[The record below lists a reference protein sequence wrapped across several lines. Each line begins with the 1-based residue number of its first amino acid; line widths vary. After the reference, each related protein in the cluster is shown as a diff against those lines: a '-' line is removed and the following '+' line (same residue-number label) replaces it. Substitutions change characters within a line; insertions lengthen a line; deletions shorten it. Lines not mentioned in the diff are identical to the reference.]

1 LRVAHELN
9 DDEATGAFIL
19 RGEGPVPFGLS
30 YRILKP
36 ATGGVVWALKLDR
49 PFHLNVVDE
58 IVDALAEHAAMAGV
72 LVVALPGPFK
82 RSLSTRH
89 PSLLVPEP
97 HPELDELLRAPEPR
111 PPSRSVTTK
120 LEVGPTLDIVRYA
133 RIFTRRQ
140 ASFAR
145 VGRTRFRGAGDRVWV
160 TWPTDRIQRL
170 GFTPLEEVESTLD
183 PTQLARIRRR
193 EALVFEVTQTETPC
207 NSVTGIRLTRECLQG
222 ACAREDIV
230 PAALDV
236 TSWARAATEIVY
248 PYLVRAAAH
257 AVGSRERDLEID
269 AAVGLMSRMKKTER
283 LDAGAVR
290 VELARLIGG

>member
-1 LRVAHELN
+1 MPVVHERH
-9 DDEATGAFIL
+9 DDEASGAFVL
-19 RGEGPVPFGLS
+19 RDEGPQPFGVS

-36 ATGGVVWALKLDR
+36 VTGGVVWALRLDL
-49 PFHLNVVDE
+49 PFHLSVVDK
-58 IVDALAEHAAMAGV
+58 IVDALAEQAAMDGV
-72 LVVALPGPFK
+72 LVVGLPGPFK

-97 HPELDELLRAPEPR
+97 HPELDELLRVPPPR
-111 PPSRSVTTK
+111 PPSGPVVSK
-120 LEVGPTLDIVRYA
+120 LEVGPTPDIVRYA

-140 ASFAR
+140 ASFATMGTTTFRDAGGR
-145 VGRTRFRGAGDRVWV
+145 VRV

-170 GFTPLEEVESTLD
+170 GFTPLEQVEVTLD

-193 EALVFEVTQTETPC
+193 EDIVFEVTQTKTPC
-207 NSVTGIRLTRECLQG
+207 SSTTGIRLTRECLQR
-222 ACAREDIV
+222 AVARGDIV

-236 TSWARAATEIVY
+236 SSWVRAATEIVY

-257 AVGSRERDLEID
+257 GVGSRERDVEID
-269 AAVGLMSRMKKTER
+269 AGVGLMSRMKKTQQ

-290 VELARLIGG
+290 VDLQRLIGG